1 MFFLTQKGRAQKATD
16 NDDFDSMVLYN
27 CIFSISDGIT
37 CGINHEIFSMF
48 TFPTAAAA
56 AASSPEEEFCK
67 WHRRLIFEP
76 ALMCVLD
83 HIRFCRNRHKNQKCA
98 LTE

>member
-1 MFFLTQKGRAQKATD
+1 MVSHWRARYATD

-48 TFPTAAAA
+48 TFPTAAA
-56 AASSPEEEFCK
+56 PPHRPRQEEFCK
-67 WHRRLIFEP
+67 WHRHLIFEL
-76 ALMCVLD
+76 ALKCVLD
-83 HIRFCRNRHKNQKCA
+83 RIRFCRNRRKNQKCV

>member
-48 TFPTAAAA
+48 TFSTDRLQQ
-56 AASSPEEEFCK
+56 EEFCK
-67 WHRRLIFEP
+67 WHSRLIFEP
-76 ALMCVLD
+76 ALKCVLD
-83 HIRFCRNRHKNQKCA
+83 HIRFCRNRRKNQKCA
-98 LTE
+98 LGLTE